1 MNGRALEWLAYR
13 FLGSMDEAQDIVQ
26 EARLKLLDLGVE
38 PENPEAYLTRIVAN
52 LALDRLRHLK
62 VERRAY
68 QGPWLPQ
75 PVITEE
81 DVTEK
86 SAMVAEELGFG
97 FLLMLEKLS
106 AAERVVFV
114 LREAVGTSFGEI
126 GAMLGIETAAARQ
139 RYHRARRKLDSDFA
153 GITPTSEQKRLLER
167 MIATVSAGDA
177 EGLVALMAD
186 DAVLLADGGGRVS
199 AAPQPIADRARIARV
214 LVHLA
219 GQETV
224 SNLNPVLWPVNGGV
238 ALVLKGDGLIHSC
251 LLVEAREGLIRHIYV
266 VRNPLKLGDLMVS
279 SRIGQGTPD

>member
-1 MNGRALEWLAYR
+1 MNGRPLEWLAYR
-13 FLGSMDEAQDIVQ
+13 FLGSMDDAEDIVQ
-26 EARLKLLDLGVE
+26 EARLKLLDLGVA
-38 PENPEAYLTRIVAN
+38 PENPEAYLTRTVAN

-75 PVITEE
+75 PVVTEE

-86 SAMVAEELGFG
+86 PAMVAEALGFG

-114 LREAVGTSFGEI
+114 LREALGSRFGEI
-126 GAMLGIETAAARQ
+126 GLMLGIETAAARQ
-139 RYHRARRKLDSDFA
+139 RYHRARRKLDSDL
-153 GITPTSEQKRLLER
+153 GEVTPSSEQKRLLER
-167 MIATVSAGDA
+167 MIARVSAGDA

-199 AAPQPIADRARIARV
+199 AAPRPIADPARIARV

-219 GQETV
+219 AQE
-224 SNLNPVLWPVNGGV
+224 SASDLIPALRPVNGGV
-238 ALVLKGDGLIHSC
+238 ALVLEGNGLVHSC
-251 LLVEAREGLIRHIYV
+251 LLVEARKGLIRRIYV
-266 VRNPLKLGDLMVS
+266 VRNPLKLGDLVP
-279 SRIGQGTPD
+279 SRRVGRNTPG